1 MHKLALA
8 AALALALTAC
18 GKPAEQQAAA
28 PAPAAT
34 PAPAPAPAPVVDPAQ
49 AFAAKLDSVLA
60 GAQRGDANKARDAHR
75 HPKETLSFF
84 ELKPGMT
91 VIEITPGGG
100 WYTEILGPL
109 MKGEGKLV
117 TAIIDPASAS
127 SDRAKEYYTK
137 ANADFRAKLAAD
149 AASFGEVEVREFAL
163 SAPVLGEPG
172 SVDMVVTFRNVH
184 NWTGS
189 GAAPGMFKA
198 FFDAL
203 KPGGVLGVEEHRA
216 TEGTPSATDPRSGYM
231 LEADVI
237 KLAADAG
244 FVLAATS
251 EINANPKDTKDHPN
265 GVWNL
270 PPGLNVKEG
279 DDKAKYEAIGES
291 DRMTLRFVKPE
302 AAAAAPAGAEP
313 AKAG

>member
-1 MHKLALA
+1 MQKILLAAAVALALA
-8 AALALALTAC
+8 AC
-18 GKPAEQQAAA
+18 SKPAEQQAAA
-28 PAPAAT
+28 PSPAPAAT
-34 PAPAPAPAPVVDPAQ
+34 PAPAPAVDPMV
-49 AFAAKLDSVLA
+49 AFAAKMDSVLA
-60 GAQRGDANKARDAHR
+60 GSQRSDGTRARDAFR
-75 HPKETLSFF
+75 HPKETLQFF

-91 VIEITPGGG
+91 VVEITPGGG
-100 WYTEILGPL
+100 WYTEVLGPL
-109 MKGEGKLV
+109 MKGDGKLV
-117 TAIIDPASAS
+117 AAIIDPASAS

-137 ANADFRAKLAAD
+137 ANADFGAKLNAAPD
-149 AASFGEVEVREFAL
+149 AYGEVVVQQFDLKAPSFGEAG
-163 SAPVLGEPG
+163 SA
-172 SVDMVVTFRNVH
+172 DMVVTFRNVH

-189 GAAPGMFKA
+189 GAAPGMFKG
-198 FFDAL
+198 FFDVL

-216 TEGTPSATDPRSGYM
+216 SEGTPSATDPRSGYM

-237 KLAADAG
+237 KLATDAG
-244 FVLAATS
+244 FVLAAKS

-302 AAAAAPAGAEP
+302 AAAAAPAAAEP
-313 AKAG
+313 AQAG